1 MKITKA
7 FALVMAACVILPSAA
22 SAKYK
27 VRTISIDGYCDVFT
41 VWEFGRKW
49 VTLTNDPS
57 SCETANGVGQM
68 TRNKYF
74 GTAASAGVTLNG
86 DGSTALFA
94 EATYPFV
101 TGGTVNLFYSGNGLY
116 KQLLST
122 TYTLENNPAKGP
134 KAGKPLSSL
143 LHRAN

>member
-86 DGSTALFA
+86 DGSTAQIF
-94 EATYPFV
+94 
-101 TGGTVNLFYSGNGLY
+101 GNPV
-116 KQLLST
+116 KIQDPSVLLAPGSNQALIEGDT
-122 TYTLENNPAKGP
+122 A
-134 KAGKPLSSL
+134 
-143 LHRAN
+143 